1 MEIPIKKEIYEK
13 YRNELYK
20 INEDAKLM
28 FNLDTTDIN
37 HSDNLKKIIEFQTRL
52 VAMLNHAL
60 LNKIYWKKIINKIEL
75 HRNRIINKAKL
86 EEPETEQKM
95 TIDMKKAYAELKA
108 DEVLSKTLFD
118 GESYA
123 NKMAA
128 IQDNYYDAE
137 AFYSEIEN
145 IYDYLSKIVMIIGI
159 MNKIQPKNN
168 DEIVSIGN
176 FQIGGQDASQIG

>member
-1 MEIPIKKEIYEK
+1 MEIPIKKEMYEK

-20 INEDAKLM
+20 INEEARLM
-28 FNLDTTDIN
+28 FDLDTSDIN
-37 HSDNLKKIIEFQTRL
+37 HSDNLKKIIDFQTKL

-75 HRNRIINKAKL
+75 HRDRIINKAKL
-86 EEPETEQKM
+86 EEPEQKM

-108 DEVLSKTLFD
+108 DEVLSQTLFN
-118 GESYA
+118 GESYT
-123 NKMAA
+123 NKMSN

-137 AFYSEIEN
+137 AFYLEIEN

-159 MNKIQPKNN
+159 MNKIQLKNN
-168 DEIVSIGN
+168 EEIISIEN
-176 FQIGGQDASQIG
+176 PQIGG

>member
-1 MEIPIKKEIYEK
+1 MEIPIKKEMYEK
-13 YRNELYK
+13 YRSELYK
-20 INEDAKLM
+20 INEEAKLM
-28 FNLDTTDIN
+28 FDLDTTDIN
-37 HSDNLKKIIEFQTRL
+37 HSDNLKKIIEFQTKL

-60 LNKIYWKKIINKIEL
+60 LNKMHWKKIINKIEL

-86 EEPETEQKM
+86 EEPETDQKM

-108 DEVLSKTLFD
+108 DEVLSQTLFN

-123 NKMAA
+123 NKMAS

-168 DEIVSIGN
+168 DEIISIEN
-176 FQIGGQDASQIG
+176 TQIGG